1 MSPLPDDPVRA
12 YRLDAARQQAY
23 ATLAAVIDD
32 ACALLARRLAASA
45 PAAVPPSPID
55 LVALR
60 GVSRQRQTAAAQR
73 REVVE
78 AFVLGAL
85 INHDNPA
92 WNPLDPATSR
102 RAQDSPL
109 ATLLAGPDDG
119 HQSKERQ

>member
-1 MSPLPDDPVRA
+1 MSAVPDDPTRA
-12 YRLDAARQQAY
+12 YRRDAARQQAY
-23 ATLAAVIDD
+23 ATLAALIDD
-32 ACALLARRLAASA
+32 ACALLARRLGTGATTPTAAG
-45 PAAVPPSPID
+45 PID

-60 GVSRQRQTAAAQR
+60 GLSRQRQTAAAQR

-102 RAQDSPL
+102 RAQDSAL
-109 ATLLAGPDDG
+109 ATLLAGQDDG
-119 HQSKERQ
+119 P

>member
-1 MSPLPDDPVRA
+1 MNPLPDDPTRA
-12 YRLDAARQQAY
+12 YRLDAVRQQAY
-23 ATLAAVIDD
+23 TTLAAVIDD
-32 ACALLARRLAASA
+32 ACALLARRLGSGVTTPPA
-45 PAAVPPSPID
+45 PGPID

-60 GVSRQRQTAAAQR
+60 GLSRQRQTAAAQR

-85 INHDNPA
+85 INHDNPD

-109 ATLLAGPDDG
+109 AALLAGPDDG
-119 HQSKERQ
+119 NQSKERQ

>member
-1 MSPLPDDPVRA
+1 MNALPDDPTRA
-12 YRLDAARQQAY
+12 YRLDAARQQGC
-23 ATLAAVIDD
+23 ATLAALIDD
-32 ACALLARRLAASA
+32 ACALLARRLGSGATA
-45 PAAVPPSPID
+45 PPSAGPID

-60 GVSRQRQTAAAQR
+60 GLSRQRQTAAAQR

-109 ATLLAGPDDG
+109 AMLLAGQD
-119 HQSKERQ
+119 ENE

>member
-1 MSPLPDDPVRA
+1 MNMLPDDPTRA
-12 YRLDAARQQAY
+12 YRLDAARQQGC
-23 ATLAAVIDD
+23 ATLAALIDD
-32 ACALLARRLAASA
+32 ACALLARRLGSGA
-45 PAAVPPSPID
+45 PPPSAGPID

-60 GVSRQRQTAAAQR
+60 GLSRQRQTAAAQR

-85 INHDNPA
+85 VNHDNPT

-109 ATLLAGPDDG
+109 AMLLAGQD
-119 HQSKERQ
+119 ENE

>member
-1 MSPLPDDPVRA
+1 MNAPPDDPTRV
-12 YRLDAARQQAY
+12 YRLDAARQQAC
-23 ATLAAVIDD
+23 ATLAALIDD
-32 ACALLARRLAASA
+32 ACVLLARRLSGGATTPTA
-45 PAAVPPSPID
+45 PGPVD

-60 GVSRQRQTAAAQR
+60 GLSRQRQTAAAQR

-109 ATLLAGPDDG
+109 AALLAGQDDA
-119 HQSKERQ
+119 Q